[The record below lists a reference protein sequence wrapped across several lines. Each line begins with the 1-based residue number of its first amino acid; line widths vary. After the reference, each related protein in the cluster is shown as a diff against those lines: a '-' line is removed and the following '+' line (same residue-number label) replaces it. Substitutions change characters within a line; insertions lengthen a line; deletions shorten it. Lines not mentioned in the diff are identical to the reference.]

1 MRYVGVQLWSMSVKC
16 ALIEGREYIYVKYA
30 HESAYYTLN
39 FNLWHWHEVTLIS
52 VSTCVLMLIHYFQV
66 SPDFTNNCD
75 IQCMYHGTRTC
86 KWPVIYDMN
95 FGTDDIAQ
103 VYFVA

>member
-1 MRYVGVQLWSMSVKC
+1 MHGPMN
-16 ALIEGREYIYVKYA
+16 VKYA

-39 FNLWHWHEVTLIS
+39 FTLWPWQEVTLIFL
-52 VSTCVLMLIHYFQV
+52 STRMLIAHSSLSSVTWLHQQL
-66 SPDFTNNCD
+66 CD
-75 IQCMYHGTRTC
+75 IQCMYHATRTWR
-86 KWPVIYDMN
+86 WPVIYDMN